1 MEIAQLAQKVLAEV
15 GDGHGALGDI
25 AARVGAGHRAVS
37 TAAQT
42 LKRRGLLESAG
53 RGQFR
58 LTDAGAAWR
67 QSGAPLPAGHGGPRL
82 RQKTSGLRQ
91 RAWWLMRK
99 SNPPITLPVLLG
111 TLADARETG
120 AKANL
125 GQYLRALVQ
134 AGFLRV
140 LPNAPGNGVKRYRL
154 ERNNGRKA
162 PVVRP
167 ATGAV
172 YDPNTGETFA
182 LLALPGGAL

>member
-1 MEIAQLAQKVLAEV
+1 MTLEIALPQKVLAEV
-15 GDGHGALGDI
+15 SDGHVALGDI

-67 QSGAPLPAGHGGPRL
+67 QSGAPLRL

-99 SNPPITLPVLLG
+99 STPITLIGLLG

-120 AKANL
+120 AKTNL
-125 GQYLRALVQ
+125 GHYLRALEQ
-134 AGFLRV
+134 AGFLRL
-140 LPNAPGNGVKRYRL
+140 LPNAPMSCGVKRYRL
-154 ERNNGRKA
+154 ARNNGRQA